1 MARKKAIN
9 KTQFPP
15 FSPDLQLQFWA
26 RLQQIRNKYLSDAL
40 SQTIKDLDITKLDGE
55 LAVFVG
61 SARLA
66 AVAAYSLRG
75 ETFFPVPYLLRTKP
89 MLLGYYRLLY
99 GLSQKEFYKHPFG
112 RFRAMEENN
121 QLSTENE
128 HLLSPLCR
136 SLGETAWQLL
146 SGIQPLSTATIH
158 ELQLLTVGPQL
169 RGSRNVTIGQGA
181 TARVFELVRDLLSNH
196 IESSTKTV
204 ITVKNASGRIVQI
217 AFASDPDITIIETLP
232 SGAIPSVSI
241 EIKGGAD
248 ISNVHNRIGEAE
260 KSHQKA
266 KAAGFTSF
274 WTILKARITDTAA
287 KRGSPTTNVFF
298 NLDEILKA
306 GTAQHSQFR
315 DLLYHT
321 IGVG

>member
-1 MARKKAIN
+1 MARKTAISRP
-9 KTQFPP
+9 QFPP

-26 RLQQIRNKYLSDAL
+26 RLQQIRNEYLSDAL
-40 SQTIKDLDITKLDGE
+40 SQTVKELDIAKLDGE
-55 LAVFVG
+55 LATFVG

-75 ETFFPVPYLLRTKP
+75 ETFFPVPYILKTKP

-99 GLSQKEFYKHPFG
+99 GLSQKEFYKHPFS
-112 RFRAMEENN
+112 RFRVMEEQN
-121 QLSTENE
+121 QLSTANE
-128 HLLSPLCR
+128 HFLPPLCK
-136 SLGETAWQLL
+136 SLGQTAWALF
-146 SGIQPLSTATIH
+146 SGIQPLSPATIH

-169 RGSRNVTIGQGA
+169 RGSRNVRIGQGA
-181 TARVFELVRDLLSNH
+181 TARVFELVRHLVSSH
-196 IESSTKTV
+196 IESSTNTV
-204 ITVKNASGRIVQI
+204 ITVKNASGRMVQI
-217 AFASDPDITIIETLP
+217 AFAADPDNTIIEMLP

-248 ISNVHNRIGEAE
+248 VSNVHNRIGEAE

-266 KAAGFTSF
+266 KAAGFTNF
-274 WTILKARITDTAA
+274 WTILRAKISETAA

-298 NLDEILKA
+298 NLDEMLKA
-306 GTAQHSQFR
+306 GTHPHSQFR

>member
-1 MARKKAIN
+1 MARKRAIN

-128 HLLSPLCR
+128 NLLSPLCR
-136 SLGETAWQLL
+136 SLGETAW
-146 SGIQPLSTATIH
+146 
-158 ELQLLTVGPQL
+158 
-169 RGSRNVTIGQGA
+169 
-181 TARVFELVRDLLSNH
+181 
-196 IESSTKTV
+196 
-204 ITVKNASGRIVQI
+204 
-217 AFASDPDITIIETLP
+217 
-232 SGAIPSVSI
+232 
-241 EIKGGAD
+241 
-248 ISNVHNRIGEAE
+248 
-260 KSHQKA
+260 
-266 KAAGFTSF
+266 
-274 WTILKARITDTAA
+274 
-287 KRGSPTTNVFF
+287 
-298 NLDEILKA
+298 
-306 GTAQHSQFR
+306 
-315 DLLYHT
+315 
-321 IGVG
+321 